1 MISVADDMYIFMY
14 MCIVYTYSSIFICM
28 FICAVYCMRCAVCG
42 NPGSRLD
49 FLLIC
54 VYITHVYVQR
64 AMCGDCGCRLGA
76 AGCKSGGR
84 RPSELKP
91 AQRHH
96 QPEERVQC
104 PVCSVRG

>member
-1 MISVADDMYIFMY
+1 MFLCEYVY
-14 MCIVYTYSSIFICM
+14 MCT
-28 FICAVYCMRCAVCG
+28 
-42 NPGSRLD
+42 
-49 FLLIC
+49 
-54 VYITHVYVQR
+54 VYVQC

-104 PVCSVRG
+104 PVCSVWG